1 LHHASKIFAHTIFTV
16 MLTMAITPANAQKD
30 TPLKLEQT
38 FKLPP
43 TIKGHFDHLAV
54 DLDKHRLFLTPED
67 FHAVLV
73 VDLNSGKLLRQI
85 DGVDKPHA
93 VLFRSDS
100 DELYVTDGGDGS
112 LKIFDG
118 TTYKLKTRIPL
129 LKDADSISFDPS
141 RNQLFIVNG
150 GGDIGQ
156 KSSMLTEVDTHTKTK
171 LAEMAIGGDT
181 IEAMSLDV
189 NRPTIYINNR
199 EKNQIEVIDRV
210 QRKIIASWPLTL
222 GKMNVAMAL
231 DEDHQRLF
239 IGCRSG
245 QILVLDSGTGKEL
258 QALAIPKGV
267 DDVTYDEI
275 GKRLYAA
282 TDGAVSVYR
291 EVDADHYE
299 LLGNV
304 PTGPLARTGYLV
316 PALNRYFVAVPQHG
330 TTDAAVLAFASSEP
344 LSAPAATPPPAYHV
358 DAPMAQHI
366 VMETLSTHPFL
377 RKLGLH
383 AIAPGQTQSVII
395 ANGNLSKIGKLTSPN
410 DFKAVQDGKTNCKRE
425 EDGAYYDMK
434 MQMFDTAGSRIG
446 LTVMEIPFTAAA
458 DEADAIRQA
467 EAIRHEMSAKISDIG
482 TLFQN

>member
-1 LHHASKIFAHTIFTV
+1 VL
-16 MLTMAITPANAQKD
+16 
-30 TPLKLEQT
+30 
-38 FKLPP
+38 
-43 TIKGHFDHLAV
+43 
-54 DLDKHRLFLTPED
+54 DLS
-67 FHAVLV
+67 
-73 VDLNSGKLLRQI
+73 SGKLLRQV
-85 DGVDKPHA
+85 DGVAKPHA
-93 VLFRSDS
+93 VLFRPES
-100 DELYVTDGGDGS
+100 DELYVTDGNDGS

-118 TTYKLKTRIPL
+118 TTYKLKTSIPL
-129 LKDADSISFDPS
+129 LKDADSIGFDPS
-141 RNQLFIVNG
+141 RDQIFVVNG
-150 GGDIGQ
+150 GGNIGQ
-156 KSSMLTEVDTHTKTK
+156 KSSMLSEVNTQTKSK
-171 LAEMAIGGDT
+171 LAEIAIYGDT

-258 QALAIPKGV
+258 QALAIPPGV
-267 DDVTYDEI
+267 DDVTYDEA

-282 TDGAVSVYR
+282 ADGAVSVYR

-304 PTGPLARTGYLV
+304 PTAPLARTGYLV

-330 TTDAAVLAFASSEP
+330 TTDAAILAFSPSEP
-344 LSAPAATPPPAYHV
+344 LSVPKATPPPAYRV

-383 AIAPGQTQSVII
+383 AIAHGQTQSVII
-395 ANGNLSKIGKLTSPN
+395 ANGNLSN
-410 DFKAVQDGKTNCKRE
+410 
-425 EDGAYYDMK
+425 
-434 MQMFDTAGSRIG
+434 
-446 LTVMEIPFTAAA
+446 
-458 DEADAIRQA
+458 
-467 EAIRHEMSAKISDIG
+467 
-482 TLFQN
+482 

>member
-1 LHHASKIFAHTIFTV
+1 LHQITKNLAGILFTAI
-16 MLTMAITPANAQKD
+16 LNMAITPVLAQENM
-30 TPLKLEQT
+30 PLKLEQT
-38 FKLPP
+38 FRLPS

-67 FHAVLV
+67 MHTVLV
-73 VDLNSGKLLRQI
+73 IDLNSGKLVQQI
-85 DGVDKPHA
+85 DGVAKPHA
-93 VLFRSDS
+93 VLFRSNGN
-100 DELYVTDGGDGS
+100 ELYVTDGEDGS

-118 TTYKLKTRIPL
+118 STYKLKTRIPL
-129 LKDADSISFDPS
+129 LKDADSIGFDPS
-141 RNQLFIVNG
+141 REQFFVVNG

-156 KSSMLTEVDTHTKTK
+156 KSSMLTEVNTRTKTK
-171 LAEMAIGGDT
+171 LTDLPIAGDT
-181 IEAMSLDV
+181 IEAMALDV

-199 EKNQIEVIDRV
+199 EKNRIEVIDRV
-210 QRKIIASWPLTL
+210 QKKVVVSWPLTL

-239 IGCRSG
+239 VGCRSG

-258 QALAIPKGV
+258 QALSIPQGV
-267 DDVTYDEI
+267 DDLTYDES

-330 TTDAAVLAFASSEP
+330 KVDAEVLAFAPDKP
-344 LSAPAATPPPAYHV
+344 LLMPAAIPPPAYSV
-358 DAPMAQHI
+358 NAPTAQNI
-366 VMETLSTHPFL
+366 VMETLSAHPFL

-395 ANGNLSKIGKLTSPN
+395 ANANLSKVGKLTTPN
-410 DFKAVQDGKTNCKRE
+410 DFKAVQDGMTNCKRE
-425 EDGAYYDMK
+425 EDGAFYDMK
-434 MQMFDTAGSRIG
+434 MQMFDAAGKKIG
-446 LTVMEIPFTAAA
+446 LTVMEIPFTAAT

-467 EAIRHEMSAKISDIG
+467 EAIRHEMSAKIPNL
-482 TLFQN
+482 TALFHN

>member
-1 LHHASKIFAHTIFTV
+1 MHQKPKSLAGTLSAV
-16 MLTMAITPANAQKD
+16 LLTMAIMPAFAQKD
-30 TPLKLEQT
+30 MPLKLKQT

-54 DLDKHRLFLTPED
+54 DLGQHRLFLTPED

-73 VDLNSGKLLRQI
+73 INLNSGKLLQQI
-85 DGVDKPHA
+85 AGVAKPHA
-93 VLFRSDS
+93 VLFRPDS
-100 DELYVTDGGDGS
+100 DELYVTDGEDGS
-112 LKIFDG
+112 LKIFNG

-129 LKDADSISFDPS
+129 LKDADSIGFDVS
-141 RNQLFIVNG
+141 RDQLYIVNG

-156 KSSMLTEVDTHTKTK
+156 KKSMLTEINTHTKTK
-171 LAEMAIGGDT
+171 VAEIAIDGDT
-181 IEAMSLDV
+181 IEAMALDV
-189 NRPTIYINNR
+189 SRPTIYINNR

-210 QRKIIASWPLTL
+210 QQKIVASWPLTL

-258 QALAIPKGV
+258 QALAIPQGV
-267 DDVTYDEI
+267 DDLSYDET

-304 PTGPLARTGYLV
+304 PTGHLARTGYLV
-316 PALNRYFVAVPQHG
+316 PALNRYFVAIPQHE
-330 TTDAAVLAFASSEP
+330 TTDAAILAFAPDVP
-344 LSAPAATPPPAYHV
+344 LSTPAVIPPPAYQV

-395 ANGNLSKIGKLTSPN
+395 ANANLSKVGKLTSAN

-434 MQMFDTAGSRIG
+434 MQMFDAAGRRIG

-458 DEADAIRQA
+458 DEAAAIRQA
-467 EAIRHEMSAKISDIG
+467 ETIRHEMAAKIPDLAA
-482 TLFQN
+482 LFQH

>member
-1 LHHASKIFAHTIFTV
+1 MHQTPKILAGTLFTV
-16 MLTMAITPANAQKD
+16 LLTMAITPARAQKD
-30 TPLKLEQT
+30 IPLKLEQT

-54 DLDKHRLFLTPED
+54 DLGKRRLFLTPED

-73 VDLNSGKLLRQI
+73 IDLNSGKLLRQI
-85 DGVDKPHA
+85 DGVAKPHA

-129 LKDADSISFDPS
+129 LKDADSIGFDPS
-141 RNQLFIVNG
+141 RNQLFVVNG

-156 KSSMLTEVDTHTKTK
+156 KSSMLTEVDTRTKTK
-171 LAEMAIGGDT
+171 LGEMPIGGDT

-189 NRPTIYINNR
+189 NRPAIYINNR

-210 QRKIIASWPLTL
+210 QRKLIASWPLTL

-231 DEDHQRLF
+231 DENHQRLF

-258 QALAIPKGV
+258 QALAIPQGV
-267 DDVTYDEI
+267 DDVTYDEA
-275 GKRLYAA
+275 GKRIYAA

-330 TTDAAVLAFASSEP
+330 TTDAAILAFAPDEP
-344 LSAPAATPPPAYHV
+344 LSVPAATPPPAYQV
-358 DAPMAQHI
+358 DAPMAQRM
-366 VMETLSTHPFL
+366 VMETLSAHPSL

-383 AIAPGQTQSVII
+383 AIASGQTQSVII
-395 ANGNLSKIGKLTSPN
+395 ANANLSKIGKLTTPN
-410 DFKAVQDGKTNCKRE
+410 DFTAVQDGKTNCKRE
-425 EDGAYYDMK
+425 EDGAFYDMK
-434 MQMFDTAGSRIG
+434 MQMFDTDGRRIG
-446 LTVMEIPFTAAA
+446 LTVMEIPFTVAAN
-458 DEADAIRQA
+458 EADAIRQA
-467 EAIRHEMSAKISDIG
+467 EAIRREMATRIPDLDA
-482 TLFQN
+482 LFQH